1 MPIILVPIT
10 GGPAITEQPKAA
22 PRADFT
28 EAEAGARHALMPA
41 STSTTLGVFALTGIA
56 LLNRPLGKPKTLIIE
71 SEMGASGTGTA
82 SHRRHRRLPLIDKV
96 SRSISSGESPATESP
111 LVRSARMSGALVMV
125 EGRTRMRRLAC
136 TQRCEAEAMM
146 RGCPGQ
152 PSISTISYDSGI
164 GWQQPIALAIGS
176 EHMGASSVVHSSTR
190 LLLLPRPQQS
200 IQSKA
205 WALDR
210 FDLLSSLYSIAS
222 LPIVVWPL
230 LLNPLPPKNNMA
242 CRDGDAFDPAALPVT
257 SAPFNSLNGFD
268 DTVPFNDA
276 LVLDDDP
283 LFPPDWDQ
291 QTPPYHD
298 TLYSRPLGCK
308 PSQRNIKPELVP
320 SLQNTCSNL
329 SALSPAQQEKL
340 RNIAMPQHLQYH
352 QTQHSPRSTAST
364 KSHSISSPDNLNDRS
379 RKRKSSA
386 DVDEDE
392 DDDSNPPVKK
402 TAHNM
407 IEKRYRTN
415 LNDKIAA
422 LRDSVPSLR
431 IMSKSARGEDTADDR
446 EELQGLTPAHKLNKA
461 TVSHVVFVA
470 SPTFSL
476 RSKGEAIAR
485 VLSASVSLVTVFP
498 PHDCVAVAMAE
509 HALGVVAASALLVL
523 SKATEYINHLEKR
536 NKRLQD
542 ENAEQKARL
551 AAFETLFRSGSMGFN
566 STPPINNNF
575 QFNPDYSTPGQ
586 SPNGLEPQGMIPVP
600 EGMRRLQTQ
609 MGQHPFPAPQEHY
622 RPGTGA
628 NPWQNGYF
636 GKLMV
641 GSLAGLMIMEGFS
654 QAEQDEDSPGARG
667 LSALPV
673 QLLKSLSSNLHSS
686 VEISVLGYHVSA
698 ASTMGYMKLFL
709 VVGAVL
715 YAFLPSL
722 LAFKPEAKRKTHST
736 SLSAAP
742 SLASSIQVRRQ
753 AWLTAIQ
760 TVWVPRHNFLL
771 EAAALLLKSMKLS
784 VRNFIGAQ
792 SYTYLTGITQE
803 QEAARIKAWTIAL
816 DAQLAGGD
824 VEVSKSRLTLTLL
837 ASGTLPDTPARL
849 MLKALHIRVLL
860 WEVGN
865 AGFNGFYLFHE
876 AAAKMAR
883 RQWNEAKQL
892 QRIISRTKE
901 KQGEELPE
909 YLAALLE
916 EECDDV
922 LVDSI
927 GQRAYNLAW
936 NLPTTSSTAGS
947 SDGLDGV
954 VDDSAIRGPLDAV
967 AAWYSSLVLRRALI
981 KSLQSADDDLT
992 AQKAIIADISLAIKT
1007 APVGSRAQMRSLAA
1021 RAVLVKEKRGAS
1033 IAESMQA
1040 LEPLEKTSSRNS
1052 TSLIDTNISVTGLPD
1067 VKMSLRCAMAIAHLE
1082 RFAAPANP
1090 EAACRII
1097 KSLAPTNLTLLGF
1110 TAAFKLMERINGHD
1124 LVAHSCTYS
1133 LEKLAGGLRIWIGG
1147 KSEDTIALDKD
1158 VKRAMVDRCSS
1169 ILKRI
1174 VGMQDAGY
1182 ETMSDEDDSDGC

>member
-1 MPIILVPIT
+1 
-10 GGPAITEQPKAA
+10 
-22 PRADFT
+22 
-28 EAEAGARHALMPA
+28 
-41 STSTTLGVFALTGIA
+41 
-56 LLNRPLGKPKTLIIE
+56 
-71 SEMGASGTGTA
+71 
-82 SHRRHRRLPLIDKV
+82 
-96 SRSISSGESPATESP
+96 
-111 LVRSARMSGALVMV
+111 
-125 EGRTRMRRLAC
+125 
-136 TQRCEAEAMM
+136 
-146 RGCPGQ
+146 
-152 PSISTISYDSGI
+152 
-164 GWQQPIALAIGS
+164 
-176 EHMGASSVVHSSTR
+176 
-190 LLLLPRPQQS
+190 
-200 IQSKA
+200 
-205 WALDR
+205 
-210 FDLLSSLYSIAS
+210 
-222 LPIVVWPL
+222 
-230 LLNPLPPKNNMA
+230 MA

-461 TVSHVVFVA
+461 T
-470 SPTFSL
+470 
-476 RSKGEAIAR
+476 
-485 VLSASVSLVTVFP
+485 
-498 PHDCVAVAMAE
+498 
-509 HALGVVAASALLVL
+509 VL